1 MRIRLRKSILG
12 LASPA
17 LPDGES
23 VGHCQLKE
31 SDIHK
36 IKALIYYFYL
46 LFVERRSIIIKIYD
60 LIDKE
65 NNGIIFSAL
74 IIE

>member
-17 LPDGES
+17 FPDGER

-36 IKALIYYFYL
+36 HRGANLLFYL
-46 LFVERRSIIIKIYD
+46 LLVEIRSIMIKMYE

>member
-1 MRIRLRKSILG
+1 MAKKRIQNLMRIRLRKSILG

-23 VGHCQLKE
+23 GGHCQLKE

-36 IKALIYYFYL
+36 NKGANLLFYL
-46 LFVERRSIIIKIYD
+46 SLVEIRSIIIIMYEI
-60 LIDKE
+60 ID
-65 NNGIIFSAL
+65 
-74 IIE
+74 

>member
-31 SDIHK
+31 SGIHK
-36 IKALIYYFYL
+36 IKVLICYFYSL
-46 LFVERRSIIIKIYD
+46 LVEMRSIMIKMY
-60 LIDKE
+60 
-65 NNGIIFSAL
+65 
-74 IIE
+74 